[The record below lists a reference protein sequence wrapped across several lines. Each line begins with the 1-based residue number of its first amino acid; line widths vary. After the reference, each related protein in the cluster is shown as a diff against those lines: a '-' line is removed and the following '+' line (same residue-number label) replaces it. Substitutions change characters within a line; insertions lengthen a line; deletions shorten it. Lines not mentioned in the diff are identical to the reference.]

1 MSDDAN
7 AHDKSA
13 LAIDKSA
20 LALDQAALAPYL
32 EAHIP
37 GFAGLGAI
45 EKFKSG
51 QSNPTYF
58 LTAASGRYVLRAKP
72 PGQLLKSAHQVDR
85 EFRVMQALAGTA
97 VPVPAMLHLSGEDSP
112 IGRMFYVM
120 EFLDGRIFWDPS
132 LPEASGNEERA
143 AIYDAMNATLA
154 ALHGVDVEAAGLR
167 DFGKPGNYFERQF
180 ARWTSQYHAS
190 ETGTVSDMDRV
201 IAWLETHM
209 PADDGRVSLVHGDY
223 RLDNMIFAAGEPKV
237 LAVLDWELSTLGHP
251 FSDLAYQCMQW
262 RLPHA
267 SGFRGLGG
275 IDRATLGLPSEEAY
289 VDAYCRRRGLAGIGN
304 WSFFLA
310 FSFFRLAAICQGV
323 YRRALDGN
331 ASNPEKA
338 RTYGEAV
345 KLLAGLA
352 VRLIDK
358 NT

>member
-1 MSDDAN
+1 MSGEAG
-7 AHDKSA
+7 
-13 LAIDKSA
+13 AID
-20 LALDQAALAPYL
+20 QVALAPYL

-37 GFAGLGAI
+37 GFAGLSAI

-51 QSNPTYF
+51 QSNPTYL
-58 LTAASGRYVLRAKP
+58 LTAASGCYVLRAKP

-85 EFRVMQALAGTA
+85 EFQVMQALAGTA
-97 VPVPAMLHLSGEDSP
+97 VPVPRMLYLSGEDSP

-120 EFLDGRIFWDPS
+120 EYLDGRIFWDPS
-132 LPEASGNEERA
+132 LPDVSGNEERA

-154 ALHGVDVEAAGLR
+154 ALHDVDVGAVGLG
-167 DFGKPGNYFERQF
+167 DFGKPGSYFERQH
-180 ARWTSQYHAS
+180 ARWTSQYRAS
-190 ETGTVSDMDRV
+190 ETETIAEMDRL

-223 RLDNMIFAAGEPKV
+223 RLDNMMFAPGAPEV
-237 LAVLDWELSTLGHP
+237 IAVLDWELSTLGHP
-251 FSDLAYQCMQW
+251 FADLAYQCMQL

-275 IDRATLGLPSEEAY
+275 VDRTAAGLPSEEAY
-289 VDAYCRRRGLAGIGN
+289 VAAYCKRRGIDKIDN
-304 WSFFLA
+304 WTFFLA

-338 RTYGEAV
+338 KTYGGAV
-345 KLLAGLA
+345 KLLAALA
-352 VRLIDK
+352 MELIDE
-358 NT
+358 NS

>member
-1 MSDDAN
+1 MSDPN
-7 AHDKSA
+7 
-13 LAIDKSA
+13 
-20 LALDQAALAPYL
+20 ALDKAALAPYL
-32 EAHIP
+32 EAEIP
-37 GFAGLGAI
+37 GFSGLRSI

-51 QSNPTYF
+51 QSNPTY
-58 LTAASGRYVLRAKP
+58 LLNAQSGRYVLRAKP

-85 EFRVMQALAGTA
+85 EFTVMKALSGSA

-120 EFLDGRIFWDPS
+120 GFVDGRIFWDPA

-143 AIYDAMNATLA
+143 AVYDAMNATLS
-154 ALHGVDVEAAGLR
+154 ALHDVDVEAVGLG
-167 DFGKPGNYFERQF
+167 DFGRPGSYFERQL
-180 ARWTSQYHAS
+180 ARWTNQYRAS
-190 ETGTVSDMDRV
+190 ETAGIADMDRL

-223 RLDNMIFAAGEPKV
+223 RLDNLIFASDRPKV
-237 LAVLDWELSTLGHP
+237 AAVLDWELSTLGHP
-251 FSDLAYQCMQW
+251 FADIAYQCMQW

-275 IDRATLGLPSEEAY
+275 VDRAALGLPTEDAY
-289 VDAYCRRRGLAGIGN
+289 VAAYCRRRGLDGIGN
-304 WSFFLA
+304 WTFFLA

-323 YRRALDGN
+323 YKRALDGN

-345 KLLAGLA
+345 KLLSHLA
-352 VRLIDK
+352 VKLIDRHM
-358 NT
+358 

>member
-1 MSDDAN
+1 MSGDAN
-7 AHDKSA
+7 AHDE
-13 LAIDKSA
+13 SA
-20 LALDQAALAPYL
+20 LALDQEALAPYL

-37 GFAGLGAI
+37 GFAGLSAI

-51 QSNPTYF
+51 QSNPTYL

-85 EFRVMQALAGTA
+85 EFRVMQALAATA
-97 VPVPAMLHLSGEDSP
+97 VPVPRMLHLSGEVTP

-132 LPEASGNEERA
+132 LPDVSGNDERA

-154 ALHGVDVEAAGLR
+154 ALHDVDAEAVGLG
-167 DFGKPGNYFERQF
+167 DFGKPGSYFERQF
-180 ARWTSQYHAS
+180 ARWTSQYRAS
-190 ETGTVSDMDRV
+190 ETGTIPDMDRL

-223 RLDNMIFAAGEPKV
+223 RLDNMIFAASEPKV
-237 LAVLDWELSTLGHP
+237 IAVLDWELSTLGHP
-251 FSDLAYQCMQW
+251 FADIAYQCMQW

-267 SGFRGLGG
+267 SGFRGLGDV
-275 IDRATLGLPSEEAY
+275 DRASLGLPSEEAY
-289 VDAYCRRRGLAGIGN
+289 VEAYCRRRGLAGIGN

-345 KLLAGLA
+345 KLLASLA
-352 VRLIDK
+352 VKLIDTE
-358 NT
+358 N